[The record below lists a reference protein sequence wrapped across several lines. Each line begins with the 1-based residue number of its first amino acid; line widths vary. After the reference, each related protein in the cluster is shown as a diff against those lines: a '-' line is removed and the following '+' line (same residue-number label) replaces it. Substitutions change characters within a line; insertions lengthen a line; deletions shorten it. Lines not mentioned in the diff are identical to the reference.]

1 MLLGGNISSSADI
14 YAAGSVVAGGH
25 ITTAGDIDQIYTQGN
40 QSHIYTMQA
49 NSHIMT
55 MGGGNISSSADVY
68 AAQDLRVGRN
78 ARVIGAL
85 RTTGDASHIYTK
97 GENAHIS
104 TWGGG
109 SIYTQQG
116 GKILTTGGGE
126 ISSSGDIYSAGHINA
141 EANIYSSNGSIHT
154 AGGLIFT
161 TNGHDI
167 RTFGGGDIQTIPANG
182 VSGGNISSSANVY
195 ALGNMVAG
203 GEITGSGIHSSGDF
217 SSGGNI
223 STIGGGNISS
233 SGDVYVDGGIA
244 AQNQIISR
252 NQFLVMDQ
260 PGVAAA
266 MMGQGVFANNGY
278 HIKTFGGGDI
288 SSSANVYAAQTIGV
302 GKVADS
308 GYAIDVAN
316 GLGDIRAS
324 AFVTYS
330 DRSLKQ
336 NINPINNALEKVMKL
351 EAVSYEMK
359 GNQKQEIGFIAQ
371 DVAKIIPEICAIGD
385 DGEGK
390 GIDYSRLTSM
400 LVGAIK
406 AQQQQIEELK
416 AIIKK

>member
-1 MLLGGNISSSADI
+1 
-14 YAAGSVVAGGH
+14 
-25 ITTAGDIDQIYTQGN
+25 
-40 QSHIYTMQA
+40 MQA

-68 AAQDLRVGRN
+68 AAQDLSVGLDLSVGRN
-78 ARVIGAL
+78 VKVTGVL
-85 RTTGDASHIYTK
+85 RTFGDVGHIYTK
-97 GENAHIS
+97 GPDADIY

-109 SIYTQQG
+109 HIYTRQG

-126 ISSSGDIYSAGHINA
+126 ISSSGD
-141 EANIYSSNGSIHT
+141 
-154 AGGLIFT
+154 
-161 TNGHDI
+161 
-167 RTFGGGDIQTIPANG
+167 
-182 VSGGNISSSANVY
+182 VY
-195 ALGNMVAG
+195 ASGDMVAQG
-203 GEITGSGIHSSGDF
+203 AITGSGIHSSGDF

-330 DRSLKQ
+330 DRNLKQ

>member
-1 MLLGGNISSSADI
+1 MATTDMTRYKKFVDFQDISGETVPTNDGAFFYKDSAFETNSKINVAGDVSSSANVYAAGDMVAQGAITGSGISSSGDI
-14 YAAGSVVAGGH
+14 YAAE
-25 ITTAGDIDQIYTQGN
+25 
-40 QSHIYTMQA
+40 
-49 NSHIMT
+49 
-55 MGGGNISSSADVY
+55 
-68 AAQDLRVGRN
+68 DLRVGLDLSVGRN
-78 ARVIGAL
+78 VGVSGVI
-85 RTTGDASHIYTK
+85 RTFANAGHIYTK
-97 GENAHIS
+97 GANAHIS

-109 SIYTQQG
+109 HIYTQNG
-116 GKILTTGGGE
+116 
-126 ISSSGDIYSAGHINA
+126 
-141 EANIYSSNGSIHT
+141 GSI
-154 AGGLIFT
+154 
-161 TNGHDI
+161 
-167 RTFGGGDIQTIPANG
+167 
-182 VSGGNISSSANVY
+182 
-195 ALGNMVAG
+195 
-203 GEITGSGIHSSGDF
+203 
-217 SSGGNI
+217 
-223 STIGGGNISS
+223 STLN
-233 SGDVYVDGGIA
+233 
-244 AQNQIISR
+244 
-252 NQFLVMDQ
+252 
-260 PGVAAA
+260 
-266 MMGQGVFANNGY
+266 
-278 HIKTFGGGDI
+278 GGDI

-330 DRSLKQ
+330 DRNLKQ

>member
-1 MLLGGNISSSADI
+1 M
-14 YAAGSVVAGGH
+14 
-25 ITTAGDIDQIYTQGN
+25 
-40 QSHIYTMQA
+40 
-49 NSHIMT
+49 
-55 MGGGNISSSADVY
+55 
-68 AAQDLRVGRN
+68 
-78 ARVIGAL
+78 
-85 RTTGDASHIYTK
+85 
-97 GENAHIS
+97 
-104 TWGGG
+104 
-109 SIYTQQG
+109 
-116 GKILTTGGGE
+116 
-126 ISSSGDIYSAGHINA
+126 
-141 EANIYSSNGSIHT
+141 
-154 AGGLIFT
+154 
-161 TNGHDI
+161 
-167 RTFGGGDIQTIPANG
+167 
-182 VSGGNISSSANVY
+182 
-195 ALGNMVAG
+195 
-203 GEITGSGIHSSGDF
+203 
-217 SSGGNI
+217 
-223 STIGGGNISS
+223 
-233 SGDVYVDGGIA
+233 
-244 AQNQIISR
+244 
-252 NQFLVMDQ
+252 
-260 PGVAAA
+260 
-266 MMGQGVFANNGY
+266 
-278 HIKTFGGGDI
+278 GGGDI

>member
-1 MLLGGNISSSADI
+1 MATTDMTRYKKFVDFQDISGETVPTNDGAFFYKDSAFETNSKINVAGDVSSSANI
-14 YAAGSVVAGGH
+14 YASGTMVAGGH
-25 ITTAGDIDQIYTQGN
+25 ITTTGDGFNIYTSGN
-40 QSHIYTMQA
+40 SSHIYTTKP

-55 MGGGNISSSADVY
+55 TNGGN
-68 AAQDLRVGRN
+68 
-78 ARVIGAL
+78 
-85 RTTGDASHIYTK
+85 
-97 GENAHIS
+97 
-104 TWGGG
+104 
-109 SIYTQQG
+109 
-116 GKILTTGGGE
+116 
-126 ISSSGDIYSAGHINA
+126 
-141 EANIYSSNGSIHT
+141 
-154 AGGLIFT
+154 
-161 TNGHDI
+161 
-167 RTFGGGDIQTIPANG
+167 
-182 VSGGNISSSANVY
+182 
-195 ALGNMVAG
+195 
-203 GEITGSGIHSSGDF
+203 
-217 SSGGNI
+217 
-223 STIGGGNISS
+223 
-233 SGDVYVDGGIA
+233 
-244 AQNQIISR
+244 
-252 NQFLVMDQ
+252 
-260 PGVAAA
+260 
-266 MMGQGVFANNGY
+266 
-278 HIKTFGGGDI
+278 I